1 MLVQAA
7 GTTPVRA
14 YDSNRA
20 NGVIE
25 LFNLEGYGSSLLEG
39 ALMTVLVGLTAMT
52 VAVVLGLLGAW
63 GKLSGSRIARIG
75 TDTYTTIVRGVP
87 ELIMLLLVYFGV
99 PTLIQDTAQALGY
112 DLVVN
117 LDPFTAGSLTIGF
130 IYGAFC
136 TEVFRGAFQSVPKGQ
151 IEAARAAGMHEIM
164 TFRRIRFPQA
174 MRFALPGLGNVWMV
188 LIKATALI
196 SIIQLDELMR
206 NARIAA
212 NTTHKPFTFYFI
224 ASLIFLFI
232 TMVSMWGQKYAERWA
247 NRGVRR

>member
-1 MLVQAA
+1 MSGL
-7 GTTPVRA
+7 T
-14 YDSNRA
+14 D
-20 NGVIE
+20 
-25 LFNLEGYGSSLLEG
+25 LFDLQGYGGSLMEG
-39 ALMTVLVGLTAMT
+39 ALLTVFVGLTAMA
-52 VAVVLGLLGAW
+52 VAIVLGLLGAW
-63 GKLSGSRIARIG
+63 GKLSGSRVVRFA

-99 PTLIQDTAQALGY
+99 PTLIQDIGQALGH
-112 DLVVN
+112 DLVIN

-136 TEVFRGAFQSVPKGQ
+136 TEVFRGAFQSVPRGQ
-151 IEAARAAGMHEIM
+151 IEAARAAGMHEM
-164 TFRRIRFPQA
+164 LTFRRIRLPLA
-174 MRFALPGLGNVWMV
+174 MRYALPGLGNVWMV

-212 NTTHKPFTFYFI
+212 NSTHKPFTFYFV
-224 ASLIFLFI
+224 ASLIFLLI
-232 TMVSMWGQKYAERWA
+232 TIVSMWGQKHAERWA

>member
-1 MLVQAA
+1 MGGL
-7 GTTPVRA
+7 T
-14 YDSNRA
+14 
-20 NGVIE
+20 E
-25 LFNLEGYGSSLLEG
+25 LFSLDGYGGSLAQG
-39 ALMTVLVGLTAMT
+39 AAMTVAVGLTAMA
-52 VAVVLGLLGAW
+52 VAIVLGLLGAW
-63 GKLSGSRIARIG
+63 GKLSGAPAARFF

-99 PTLIQDTAQALGY
+99 PTLIQDVSSAMGRE
-112 DLVVN
+112 VIVN

-136 TEVFRGAFQSVPKGQ
+136 TEVFRGAFQSVPEGQ
-151 IEAARAAGMHEIM
+151 LEAARAAGMHRLL
-164 TFRRIRFPQA
+164 TFRRILFPQA
-174 MRFALPGLGNVWMV
+174 LRYALPGLGNVWMV

-212 NTTHKPFTFYFI
+212 NTTHKPFTFYFV
-224 ASLIFLFI
+224 ASLIFLLI
-232 TMVSMWGQKYAERWA
+232 TVVSMWGQKHAEKWA

>member
-1 MLVQAA
+1 MSGL
-7 GTTPVRA
+7 T
-14 YDSNRA
+14 D
-20 NGVIE
+20 
-25 LFNLEGYGSSLLEG
+25 LFDLQGYGGSLMDG
-39 ALMTVLVGLTAMT
+39 ALLTVLVGVTAMA
-52 VAVVLGLLGAW
+52 VAIVLGLLGAW
-63 GKLSGSRIARIG
+63 GKLSGSRVARSA

-99 PTLIQDTAQALGY
+99 PTLIQDIALALGH
-112 DLVVN
+112 DLVIN

-136 TEVFRGAFQSVPKGQ
+136 TEVFRGAFQSVPRGQ
-151 IEAARAAGMHEIM
+151 IEAARAAGMHEM
-164 TFRRIRFPQA
+164 LTFRRIRLPLA
-174 MRFALPGLGNVWMV
+174 MRYALPGLGNVWMV

-212 NTTHKPFTFYFI
+212 NTTHKPFTFYFV
-224 ASLIFLFI
+224 ASLIFLLI
-232 TMVSMWGQKYAERWA
+232 TIVSMWGQKHAERWA